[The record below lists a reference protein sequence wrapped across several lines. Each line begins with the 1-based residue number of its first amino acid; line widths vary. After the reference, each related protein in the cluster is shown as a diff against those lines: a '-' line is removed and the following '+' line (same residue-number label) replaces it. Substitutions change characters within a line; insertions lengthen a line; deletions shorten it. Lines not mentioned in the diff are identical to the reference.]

1 MSRSDFDNLLPLV
14 AKPSRYLGTETNA
27 IHKDHQS
34 TDLSVVLAFPDLY
47 EIGMSHFGLQ
57 ILYHLLNRNKR
68 IVAERVFAPD
78 VDMAGL
84 LESTGTNLPSLESKK
99 PIGEFDIVGFSLLYE
114 LNYTNILSILK
125 LSNMPF
131 TAAERDHRHPLV
143 IAGGPCTSN
152 PEPVADLFD
161 AMVIGDGEQVV
172 VDMTQKW
179 LDWKDSRS
187 GERRDLL
194 ARWSEIEGVYIPSL
208 FTVKTDSSGRYR
220 LQSKQQTLRP
230 VRRAV
235 VAELDEASFPDRPIV
250 PFGRPVHDRLRMELA
265 RGCTRGCRFCQ
276 AGMIYRPV
284 RERSMESALALTD
297 RSIDSTG
304 YEDLSLLSLSTGDYE
319 CIEPLMK
326 RLMDRCARERVA
338 VSLPS
343 LRVGTLTPEL
353 MELIQKVR
361 KTGFTIA
368 PEAGSQR
375 LRDVINKNINEEEI
389 VGTVQNAFELGWR
402 VIKLYFMIGLPTE
415 TTADLQA
422 IVDLIERLRGVKR
435 SQKRKGRLNVSV
447 ATFIPKPH
455 TPFQWFE
462 QISLEESR
470 NRIQWLQR
478 RLQKSDVH
486 FKWQDPRVSR
496 MEGLWARGDRRLL
509 PLLVAAHQMGCCF
522 DGWTDHF
529 RYDLWLEACR
539 ITGIDIDSTV
549 GCRRDRNDTLPWD
562 HIDSGISREYLWAEW
577 ERAVSG
583 NRTADCRNGDCND
596 CGVCDFE
603 ELAPRVN
610 TLCTSSGFPP
620 KWQAETVTAK
630 RFRYRLV
637 FSKTGPA
644 RFFGHLEM
652 VNLFMRAI
660 RRAGIS
666 VAYSAGFHPKAKLR
680 FSDAMPLGLESQCEE
695 LFMTLT
701 DESDSRDLLE
711 RINAQLPSGLAIHQ
725 CAPAPA
731 DSMKGMP
738 ELISY
743 RVQLTEKRFRFEEL
757 ERFRQAETTDFTR
770 IGRKGK
776 RRVMDLSQI
785 VDRIVLSSEDT
796 LDLTLRQIDGVVLRP
811 TDVIQAI
818 FSLDADQVARARIV
832 KTAVK

>member
-1 MSRSDFDNLLPLV
+1 MNRSGIDNLLPLV
-14 AKPSRYLGTETNA
+14 TKPSRYLGTETNA

-84 LESTGTNLPSLESKK
+84 LASSGTNLPSLESKK

-114 LNYTNILSILK
+114 LNYTNILSILE
-125 LSNMPF
+125 LSNIPF
-131 TAAERDHRHPLV
+131 TAAERDDRHPLI
-143 IAGGPCTSN
+143 IAGGPCTCN

-172 VDMTQKW
+172 VEMTQSW
-179 LDWKDSRS
+179 LDWKDV
-187 GERRDLL
+187 GNNDRRELL
-194 ARWSEIEGVYIPSL
+194 TQWSEIEGVYIPS
-208 FTVKTDSSGRYR
+208 FFDAQADSSDGNRR
-220 LQSKQQTLRP
+220 QSKQQTLRP

-235 VAELDEASFPDRPIV
+235 VAELDEASFPDQPIV

-284 RERSMESALALTD
+284 RERSMVSALALTD

-319 CIEPLMK
+319 CIEPLMQ

-353 MELIQKVR
+353 MELIKKVR

-375 LRDVINKNINEEEI
+375 LRDVINKNISEEEI
-389 VGTVQNAFELGWR
+389 VSTVQNAFELGWR

-415 TTADLQA
+415 TTTDLQA
-422 IVDLIERLRGVKR
+422 IVDLIERLRGMKQA
-435 SQKRKGRLNVSV
+435 QKRKGRLNVSV

-455 TPFQWFE
+455 TPFQWSE

-470 NRIQWLQR
+470 NRIQWLKR
-478 RLQKSDVH
+478 RLQKPDVH
-486 FKWQDPRVSR
+486 FKWQDPRVSL
-496 MEGLWARGDRRLL
+496 MEGIWARGDRRLL
-509 PLLVAAHQMGCCF
+509 PLLLVAHQMGCRF
-522 DGWTDHF
+522 DGWSDHF
-529 RYDLWLEACR
+529 RCDLWLEACR
-539 ITGIDIDSTV
+539 KTGIDIDSAV
-549 GCRRDRNDTLPWD
+549 KSRWSLEDILPWD
-562 HIDSGISREYLWAEW
+562 HIDSGVSKEYLWAEW

-583 NRTADCRNGDCND
+583 KRTADCRSGDCND

-610 TLCTSSGFPP
+610 SLCAPTGFQPE
-620 KWQAETVTAK
+620 WQPETAAAK
-630 RFRYRLV
+630 RIRYRLV

-666 VAYSAGFHPKAKLR
+666 IVYSGGFHPKAKLR
-680 FSDAMPLGLESQCEE
+680 FSDALPLGIESQCEE
-695 LFMTLT
+695 LRMTLT
-701 DESDSRDLLE
+701 EECDSQDLLD
-711 RINAQLPSGLAIHQ
+711 RINAQLPRGLSVHQ

-731 DSMKGMP
+731 VTGKGLP

-743 RVQLTEKRFRFEEL
+743 RVQLLEERFRVDEL
-757 ERFRQAETTDFTR
+757 DRFRQAETKAFTR

-776 RRVMDLSQI
+776 RRVMDLGQM
-785 VDRIVLSSEDT
+785 VDRIVLSNEDT
-796 LDLTLRQIDGVVLRP
+796 LDLTLRRLDAVILRP
-811 TDVIQAI
+811 ADVIQAI
-818 FSLDADQVARARIV
+818 FSLDADQIARARIV
-832 KTAVK
+832 KTAVT